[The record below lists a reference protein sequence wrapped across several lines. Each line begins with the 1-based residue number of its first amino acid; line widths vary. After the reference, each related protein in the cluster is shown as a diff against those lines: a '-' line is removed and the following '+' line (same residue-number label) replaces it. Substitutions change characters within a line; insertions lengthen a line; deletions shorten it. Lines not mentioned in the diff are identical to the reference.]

1 LIRFVSTKSRADE
14 AVGTHKILLEFKD
27 LLADLC
33 SYRDYL
39 CTNAK
44 SRMQMPTKT
53 AAR

>member
-1 LIRFVSTKSRADE
+1 M
-14 AVGTHKILLEFKD
+14 ILLEFKD

-39 CTNAK
+39 RTNAK

-53 AAR
+53 GARSDRRTRSCQAIRRDN